1 MKKSHPNMAKR
12 VVFITGDVV
21 TADTHDFLV
30 STGKPYLSKPFNRRE
45 IIDVIEK
52 ALAER

>member
-1 MKKSHPNMAKR
+1 MAKR

-52 ALAER
+52 ALGGM